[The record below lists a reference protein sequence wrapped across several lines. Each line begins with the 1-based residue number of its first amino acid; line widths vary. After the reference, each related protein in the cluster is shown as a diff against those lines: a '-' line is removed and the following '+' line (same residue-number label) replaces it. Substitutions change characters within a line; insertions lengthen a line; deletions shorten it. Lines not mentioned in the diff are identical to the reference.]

1 MMFLGMKGSNRANSV
16 VHNKKIT
23 TMDLNYSQNGFIK
36 IRKSFFT
43 IEQFLLDGNVF

>member
-1 MMFLGMKGSNRANSV
+1 MMFLGMKGSNTANSV

-23 TMDLNYSQNGFIK
+23 LDLNYSQNGFIK